1 MVLAVLAPRR
11 EHCISSCRL
20 FARSSPPTF
29 ALPHDVQLASLHFL
43 APDVKCKEEE
53 KKKKKRSS
61 GSLYIQCMLNS
72 RQAYA
77 PRPKDEVTLCDLW
90 DDEKL

>member
-1 MVLAVLAPRR
+1 MVLVVLAPRR
-11 EHCISSCRL
+11 EHCLSNCRL
-20 FARSSPPTF
+20 SDRSSSPT
-29 ALPHDVQLASLHFL
+29 LSHPQDVQLASLHFL

-53 KKKKKRSS
+53 KKKKNALRAP
-61 GSLYIQCMLNS
+61 CMLNS